1 MDANS
6 RIALSLS
13 VVVPVWREAAGIEEF
28 LQRLQ
33 PVRQSGH
40 ELIVVD
46 GGSPDN
52 TADLARPLCDRLLV
66 SEPGRAVQMNAGA
79 AAARG
84 DLILFLHADTR
95 LPPDALEQLS
105 ESQRLGRPWGRF
117 DVRLSGRHVMFSV
130 IAWFMNW
137 RSRLT
142 GVCTGDQGIFV
153 RRDVFE
159 ALGGYRAMPLMEDV
173 ELSKRLKLVAC
184 PYCISSP
191 VITDS
196 RRWEQGGVWPTI
208 VLMWRLRWRY
218 WRGDSPESLAALW
231 RRNVRHARH

>member
-1 MDANS
+1 MDANTQN
-6 RIALSLS
+6 AVSLS
-13 VVVPVWREAAGIEEF
+13 VVVPVWREAAGIEES

-33 PVRQSGH
+33 PVRKAGH
-40 ELIVVD
+40 EVIVVD

-117 DVRLSGRHVMFSV
+117 DVRLSGRHAMFSV

-153 RRDVFE
+153 RKDVFE

-173 ELSKRLKLVAC
+173 ELSNRLKLVAR

-196 RRWEQGGVWPTI
+196 RRWEQGGVWRTI
-208 VLMWRLRWRY
+208 ILMWRLRWRY
-218 WRGDSPESLAALW
+218 WRGDAPESLAALW
-231 RRNVRHARH
+231 RRNVRHAKR

>member
-13 VVVPVWREAAGIEEF
+13 VVVPVWREAAGIEEI

-130 IAWFMNW
+130 IAWFMNR

-173 ELSKRLKLVAC
+173 ELSKRLKLVAR
-184 PYCISSP
+184 PYCISSA

-218 WRGDSPESLAALW
+218 
-231 RRNVRHARH
+231 

>member
-1 MDANS
+1 MDANT

-13 VVVPVWREAAGIEEF
+13 VVVPVWREAIGIEES

-33 PVRQSGH
+33 PIRQAGH
-40 ELIVVD
+40 EVIVVD

-52 TADLARPLCDRLLV
+52 TAELARPLCDRLLV
-66 SEPGRAVQMNAGA
+66 SEPGRAVQMNTGA

-95 LPPDALEQLS
+95 LPQDALAQLS

-117 DVRLSGRHVMFSV
+117 DVRLSGRHPMFPV

-159 ALGGYRAMPLMEDV
+159 TLGGYRPMPLMEDV
-173 ELSKRLKLVAC
+173 ELSRRLKLVAR

-196 RRWEQGGVWPTI
+196 RRWEQGGVWRTI

-218 WRGDSPESLAALW
+218 WRGDAPESLAALW
-231 RRNVRHARH
+231 RRNVRHAKH

>member
-1 MDANS
+1 MDANT

-13 VVVPVWREAAGIEEF
+13 VVVPVWREATGIEES

-33 PVRQSGH
+33 PIRQAGH
-40 ELIVVD
+40 EVIVVD

-52 TADLARPLCDRLLV
+52 TAELARPLCDRLLV
-66 SEPGRAVQMNAGA
+66 SEPGRAVQMNTGA

-95 LPPDALEQLS
+95 LPQDALAQLS

-117 DVRLSGRHVMFSV
+117 DVRLSGRHPMFPV

-159 ALGGYRAMPLMEDV
+159 TLGGYRPMPLMEDV
-173 ELSKRLKLVAC
+173 ELSRRLKLVAR

-196 RRWEQGGVWPTI
+196 RRWEQGGVWRTI

-218 WRGDSPESLAALW
+218 WRGDAPESLAALW
-231 RRNVRHARH
+231 RRNVRHAKH